1 MYLEGPRALVP
12 WFEPATR
19 AMNEQPK
26 TPPTGDDASKRP
38 PSPGPMAQNAA
49 ERLAIII
56 DAVEHA
62 AAGVID
68 DAEAQA
74 KQHLEQAKSRADRI
88 AEERIRAITELTD
101 GLIQQAE
108 EVKSQADKMIAA
120 LEDANL
126 DLGGGSGAEGAEQP
140 APEPPAPAEPAEP
153 GEPPTPTEEAGGTR
167 PQLSH
172 LKPVSP
178 PRQGGTRPQQLPRS
192 VGTRLLVTQM
202 AISGSSR
209 GEIEARLRNE
219 LGVKDTSQVVDAILG
234 PED

>member
-1 MYLEGPRALVP
+1 MYLEGPRTLVP

-26 TPPTGDDASKRP
+26 TPSGGDATPRP
-38 PSPGPMAQNAA
+38 QSPGPMAQNAA

-74 KQHLEQAKSRADRI
+74 RRHLEQAKSRADRI

-101 GLIQQAE
+101 ELIEQAE
-108 EVKSQADKMIAA
+108 EVKRQADELIAA
-120 LEDANL
+120 FGEANV
-126 DLGGGSGAEGAEQP
+126 DLGGAPAGE
-140 APEPPAPAEPAEP
+140 APEQAPEATVPAVEPEAVAEPAAPEA
-153 GEPPTPTEEAGGTR
+153 EEGGTR
-167 PQLSH
+167 PQLPH
-172 LKPVSP
+172 LKPVGSP
-178 PRQGGTRPQQLPRS
+178 RSGGTRSQQPPRS

-202 AISGSSR
+202 AISGSTR

>member
-1 MYLEGPRALVP
+1 
-12 WFEPATR
+12 
-19 AMNEQPK
+19 MNEQPK
-26 TPPTGDDASKRP
+26 TPPSGGDSSSGR

-68 DAEAQA
+68 DAETQA
-74 KQHLEQAKSRADRI
+74 KQHLEQARARAGRI

-101 GLIQQAE
+101 GLIEQAE
-108 EVKSQADKMIAA
+108 EAKRQADQLIASFG
-120 LEDANL
+120 DANAEL
-126 DLGGGSGAEGAEQP
+126 AGSPSEEEEGAAEQP
-140 APEPPAPAEPAEP
+140 APDTVVPE
-153 GEPPTPTEEAGGTR
+153 GSGQVIEASRQEDSGGGR

-172 LKPVSP
+172 LKPVDP
-178 PRQGGTRPQQLPRS
+178 PRSPGSTRPQQPPRS

-209 GEIEARLRNE
+209 REIEARLRNE

>member
-1 MYLEGPRALVP
+1 
-12 WFEPATR
+12 
-19 AMNEQPK
+19 MNEQPK
-26 TPPTGDDASKRP
+26 SPSGADATPGGA
-38 PSPGPMAQNAA
+38 PGPMAQNAA

-74 KQHLEQAKSRADRI
+74 RQHLAQAKTRADRI
-88 AEERIRAITELTD
+88 AAERIAAITELTD
-101 GLIQQAE
+101 GLLGQAE
-108 EVKSQADKMIAA
+108 EVKRQADELIAA
-120 LEDANL
+120 FSAANAEL
-126 DLGGGSGAEGAEQP
+126 SGTPAEESPEQASEVATPEAEAEAGVEPEAGAGREARIEREAGAEP
-140 APEPPAPAEPAEP
+140 PPPAA
-153 GEPPTPTEEAGGTR
+153 EEAGGAR

-172 LKPVSP
+172 LKPVGSA
-178 PRQGGTRPQQLPRS
+178 RQGRSQPPRS